1 MNGAD
6 DMNRD
11 HERVS
16 AYLGG
21 MMNPEEAAAFEQEI
35 EGNPELAAIV
45 ERWRGNDALLQR
57 AFGAPEGGGIS
68 DALMARLGLAETA
81 AADNV
86 VALDSFRDRK
96 AAQND
101 IVASPKWRWPLV
113 GSIAASLF
121 VAVTVGSFWIAKPSG
136 IAGEAAFQ
144 TAMNRSASGKAV
156 ALNETETLTPVLS
169 FEAKDG
175 RVCREFALESHEEGN
190 QGIACKSGNLW
201 TVEALVKGGGAL
213 PSNGEIRT
221 AGGKNIAS
229 LDAVYSRLGAS
240 DPLNAQKEKAYI
252 INGWKK

>member
-6 DMNRD
+6 EMNRD

-16 AYLGG
+16 AYLDGT
-21 MMNPEEAAAFEQEI
+21 MNPEEAAAFEQEI

-45 ERWRGNDALLQR
+45 ERWQGNDALLQR
-57 AFGAPEGGGIS
+57 AFDAPEGGGIS
-68 DALMARLGLAETA
+68 DALLGRLGLAETG

-86 VALDSFRDRK
+86 VVFDSFRKQD

-101 IVASPKWRWPLV
+101 NVAPPKWRWPLV
-113 GSIAASLF
+113 GSIAASLV

-144 TAMNRSASGKAV
+144 TAMNGSASGVTV
-156 ALNETETLTPVLS
+156 ALSEAQMLTPVLS

-175 RVCREFALESHEEGN
+175 RLCREFAVEGHEAGN
-190 QGIACKSGNLW
+190 QGIACKSGNQW

-240 DPLNAQKEKAYI
+240 DPLNAQKENTYI
-252 INGWKK
+252 TNGWKK